1 MEKMSLKL
9 EQQEHKALRV
19 VEEQDEE
26 VNEDE
31 EKPMLSKQLPEE
43 QFPFL

>member
-1 MEKMSLKL
+1 MSLKL
-9 EQQEHKALRV
+9 EQQERKALRV

-26 VNEDE
+26 NEDE
-31 EKPMLSKQLPEE
+31 EKPMLSKQLPED